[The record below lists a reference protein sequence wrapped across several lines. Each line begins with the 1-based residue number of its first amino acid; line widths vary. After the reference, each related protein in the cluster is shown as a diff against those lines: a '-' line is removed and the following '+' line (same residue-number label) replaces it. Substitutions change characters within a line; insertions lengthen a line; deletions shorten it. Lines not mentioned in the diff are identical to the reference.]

1 MPSGFQQDSN
11 QLSPGLYRVVWVANT
26 GTYATADGNDNGAIT
41 PNSADSFT
49 TLPTT
54 LVKGKARARGNMRFR
69 NVINRLT
76 GLADCQIL
84 DIETGISGGGP
95 EVAGDNQ
102 VTSLAFTVKYDRD
115 EEIDTRLA
123 LQVSSPWAVSTAYVK
138 GDVIFDSTANL
149 YYVCI
154 TAHTSSGTLPISTNT
169 DVAKW
174 TAWSIATA
182 IKDQFVRGFRD
193 ATTAN
198 ARVYNGTAGTDNMLS
213 ITVAAP
219 DTAADIWADTTVTLI
234 DGTELNTVDS
244 AAAAE

>member
-1 MPSGFQQDSN
+1 MPSGFQQDNN
-11 QLSPGLYRVVWVANT
+11 QLSPGLFRVVWVANT
-26 GTYATADGNDNGAIT
+26 GTYPTADGNDNGAIT
-41 PNSADSFT
+41 PNSSDSFA

-84 DIETGISGGGP
+84 DIETGISGGGV
-95 EVAGDNQ
+95 ETAGNNQ

-115 EEIDTRLA
+115 EGVVAACTGLNESTT
-123 LQVSSPWAVSTAYVK
+123 AVDGSTAV
-138 GDVIFDSTANL
+138 T
-149 YYVCI
+149 
-154 TAHTSSGTLPISTNT
+154 T
-169 DVAKW
+169 VAL
-174 TAWSIATA
+174 AV
-182 IKDQFVRGFRD
+182 KDQFVRGFRD

-198 ARVYNGTAGTDNMLS
+198 VRVYNGTTGTDSQLS

-219 DTAADIWADTTVTLI
+219 DSAADIWADTTVTLI
-234 DGTELNTVDS
+234 DGTELTTADS

>member
-11 QLSPGLYRVVWVANT
+11 QLSPDLYRIVWVAST

-102 VTSLAFTVKYDRD
+102 VTSLAFTVRYERD
-115 EEIDTRLA
+115 AGIVAATTALNGSTTAVDGSTTITTVALA
-123 LQVSSPWAVSTAYVK
+123 V
-138 GDVIFDSTANL
+138 
-149 YYVCI
+149 
-154 TAHTSSGTLPISTNT
+154 
-169 DVAKW
+169 
-174 TAWSIATA
+174 
-182 IKDQFVRGFRD
+182 KDQFVRGFRD

-198 ARVYNGTAGTDNMLS
+198 ARVYNGTTGTDNTLS

-234 DGTELNTVDS
+234 DGTELISADS
-244 AAAAE
+244 AGAAE

>member
-11 QLSPGLYRVVWVANT
+11 QLSPDLYRIVWVAST

-41 PNSADSFT
+41 PNSSDSFA

-54 LVKGKARARGNMRFR
+54 LIKGKARARGNMRFR

-84 DIETGISGGGP
+84 DIETGIAGGGV

-102 VTSLAFTVKYDRD
+102 VTSLAFTVKFDRD
-115 EEIDTRLA
+115 AGVVAACTGLNGSTTAVDGSTPITTVALA
-123 LQVSSPWAVSTAYVK
+123 V
-138 GDVIFDSTANL
+138 
-149 YYVCI
+149 
-154 TAHTSSGTLPISTNT
+154 
-169 DVAKW
+169 
-174 TAWSIATA
+174 
-182 IKDQFVRGFRD
+182 KDQFVRGFRD

-198 ARVYNGTAGTDNMLS
+198 ARVYNGTTGTDNTLS

-219 DTAADIWADTTVTLI
+219 DSAADIWADTTVTLI
-234 DGTELNTVDS
+234 DGTELITVDT
-244 AAAAE
+244 AGAAE

>member
-1 MPSGFQQDSN
+1 MPSGFQQDTN
-11 QLSPGLYRVVWVANT
+11 QLSPGLYRVVWAAST

-41 PNSADSFT
+41 PNSADSFA

-54 LVKGKARARGNMRFR
+54 LAYGKARARGNMRFR

-95 EVAGDNQ
+95 EVAGNNQ

-115 EEIDTRLA
+115 AGVVAACT
-123 LQVSSPWAVSTAYVK
+123 
-138 GDVIFDSTANL
+138 
-149 YYVCI
+149 
-154 TAHTSSGTLPISTNT
+154 TLNGS
-169 DVAKW
+169 
-174 TAWSIATA
+174 ATA
-182 IKDQFVRGFRD
+182 VDGATAVTTVALAVKDQFVRGFRD

-234 DGTELNTVDS
+234 DGTELTSADS
-244 AAAAE
+244 ANAAE

>member
-11 QLSPGLYRVVWVANT
+11 QLSPDLYRIVWVAST

-41 PNSADSFT
+41 PNSADSFA

-69 NVINRLT
+69 NVINRLS

-102 VTSLAFTVKYDRD
+102 VTSLAFTVRYERD
-115 EEIDTRLA
+115 AGIVDATTKLNGSTTAVDGSTTITTVALA
-123 LQVSSPWAVSTAYVK
+123 V
-138 GDVIFDSTANL
+138 
-149 YYVCI
+149 
-154 TAHTSSGTLPISTNT
+154 
-169 DVAKW
+169 
-174 TAWSIATA
+174 
-182 IKDQFVRGFRD
+182 KDQFVRGFRD

-198 ARVYNGTAGTDNMLS
+198 ARVYNGTTGTDNTLS

-234 DGTELNTVDS
+234 DGTELTTAD
-244 AAAAE
+244 AAGAAE

>member
-11 QLSPGLYRVVWVANT
+11 QLSPDFYRVIWVAST

-49 TLPTT
+49 TRPTT

-69 NVINRLT
+69 NVVNRLS

-84 DIETGISGGGP
+84 DIETGIAGGGP
-95 EVAGDNQ
+95 ETAGDQQ
-102 VTSLAFTVKYDRD
+102 VTSLAFTIRYDRD
-115 EEIDTRLA
+115 AGIIDAQKARNVQETGVDINVVGVPITTTELA
-123 LQVSSPWAVSTAYVK
+123 IEDAV
-138 GDVIFDSTANL
+138 
-149 YYVCI
+149 
-154 TAHTSSGTLPISTNT
+154 
-169 DVAKW
+169 
-174 TAWSIATA
+174 
-182 IKDQFVRGFRD
+182 VRGFRD

-198 ARVYNGTAGTDNMLS
+198 ARVYNGSTGTDSQLS

-219 DTAADIWADTTVTLI
+219 DSAVDILADVTVALI
-234 DGTELNTVDS
+234 DGTELVTIDS

>member
-1 MPSGFQQDSN
+1 MPSGFQQDNN

-41 PNSADSFT
+41 PNSSDSFA

-54 LVKGKARARGNMRFR
+54 LAKAQARARGNMRFR
-69 NVINRLT
+69 NVINRLS

-102 VTSLAFTVKYDRD
+102 VTSIAFTVKYDRD
-115 EEIDTRLA
+115 EGVLD
-123 LQVSSPWAVSTAYVK
+123 AVKNQLGTPYTGADGSTAVTT
-138 GDVIFDSTANL
+138 TAL
-149 YYVCI
+149 
-154 TAHTSSGTLPISTNT
+154 
-169 DVAKW
+169 
-174 TAWSIATA
+174 A

-198 ARVYNGTAGTDNMLS
+198 ARVSYATTDSQLS

-219 DTAADIWADTTVTLI
+219 DTGADIWADTTVTLI
-234 DGTELNTVDS
+234 DGTELTTSDS

>member
-11 QLSPGLYRVVWVANT
+11 QLSPGLYRVVWVAST

-54 LVKGKARARGNMRFR
+54 LIKGKARARGNMRFR

-76 GLADCQIL
+76 GLADCQVL
-84 DIETGISGGGP
+84 DIETGISGGGV
-95 EVAGDNQ
+95 ETAGDNQ
-102 VTSLAFTVKYDRD
+102 VTSLAFTVKYERD
-115 EEIDTRLA
+115 AGVVAACTTLNG
-123 LQVSSPWAVSTAYVK
+123 STTAVDASTAV
-138 GDVIFDSTANL
+138 T
-149 YYVCI
+149 
-154 TAHTSSGTLPISTNT
+154 T
-169 DVAKW
+169 VAL
-174 TAWSIATA
+174 A

-198 ARVYNGTAGTDNMLS
+198 ARVYNGTTGTDNTLS

-219 DTAADIWADTTVTLI
+219 DSAADIWADTTVTLI
-234 DGTELNTVDS
+234 DGTELNTADS

>member
-11 QLSPGLYRVVWVANT
+11 QLSPGLYRVVWVAST

-41 PNSADSFT
+41 PNSADSFA

-84 DIETGISGGGP
+84 DIETGISGGGV
-95 EVAGDNQ
+95 ETAGDNQ

-115 EEIDTRLA
+115 AGVVAACTTLNASATAVDGATAVTTVA
-123 LQVSSPWAVSTAYVK
+123 L
-138 GDVIFDSTANL
+138 
-149 YYVCI
+149 
-154 TAHTSSGTLPISTNT
+154 
-169 DVAKW
+169 
-174 TAWSIATA
+174 A

-198 ARVYNGTAGTDNMLS
+198 ARVYNGTTGTDNMLS

-219 DTAADIWADTTVTLI
+219 DSAADIWADTTVTLI